1 MMITSKGNSKI
12 KWVRRI
18 QSSRRFRQKEGCFV
32 VEGNRWIREL
42 SQLEYWPD
50 SLLATESWLQEPV
63 NNSLIKNFP
72 SAPLV
77 VSDQIMDHASSL
89 ESAPGVLA
97 VLPRPSISLP
107 ETPLFILILDRI
119 ANPGNLGSLLRS
131 AAAAGVD
138 GVLLAPE
145 CADPFNPKALRGGMG
160 VQIRLPI
167 ENLEWPDIR
176 LLTDSLAF
184 FIASSRGG
192 ISFYSVDW
200 RFPSA
205 LIIGSEASGPS
216 AEAQSLA
223 QSEITIPM
231 RSGVESLNA
240 AVAGGIIL
248 FEAARQRAELKN

>member
-1 MMITSKGNSKI
+1 MM
-12 KWVRRI
+12 RH
-18 QSSRRFRQKEGCFV
+18 FV

-63 NNSLIKNFP
+63 NQSLIKNFP

-167 ENLEWPDIR
+167 ENLEWPNIR

-200 RFPSA
+200 R
-205 LIIGSEASGPS
+205 
-216 AEAQSLA
+216 
-223 QSEITIPM
+223 
-231 RSGVESLNA
+231 
-240 AVAGGIIL
+240 
-248 FEAARQRAELKN
+248 